1 MSGKNYAV
9 RVMCPHGDGDQ
20 WILLQDREESLKQIL
35 DTPWDFE
42 CPAHGVQREFPLT
55 ATERTAPAQPRVP
68 AEANRS
74 QPEQRLRR
82 RAKEPRLAKAM
93 GVTVRGWDRNG
104 NRFTQTATSINI
116 SRSGGRLHGV
126 GFLTAPG
133 NTIEVKRF
141 LRKARF
147 LVIWAGPPGTP
158 QANEIGIYCLEPNK
172 NFWGLPQ
179 SARQMMR

>member
-20 WILLQDREESLKQIL
+20 WILLQDREETLKQVL

-42 CPAHGVQREFPLT
+42 CPVHGVQREFPLT
-55 ATERTAPAQPRVP
+55 ATEKAAQPRVT
-68 AEANRS
+68 AEANCL
-74 QPEQRLRR
+74 QPEQRPRR
-82 RAKEPRLAKAM
+82 RAKEPRLVKQM
-93 GVTVRGWDRNG
+93 RVTVRGSDRNG

-126 GFLTAPG
+126 GFLTASG
-133 NTIEVKRF
+133 AIIEVKRF

-147 LVIWAGPPGTP
+147 RVIWAGPAGTP
-158 QANEIGIYCLEPNK
+158 QANEIGIYCLEPSK

-179 SARQMMR
+179 NARQMMR